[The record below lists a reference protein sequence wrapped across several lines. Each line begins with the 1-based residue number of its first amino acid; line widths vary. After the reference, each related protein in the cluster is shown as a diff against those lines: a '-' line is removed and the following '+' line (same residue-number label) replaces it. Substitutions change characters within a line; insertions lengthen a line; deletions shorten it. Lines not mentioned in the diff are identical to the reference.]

1 MNETLE
7 YLQTFAR
14 FPFVLRKFLQH
25 QLTLDEAKQIVRE
38 RLDRRE
44 ENFLRII
51 ETSVYAHPRSPY
63 LPLLKMAGCEMGDLR
78 ALVKHQGLENALRQL
93 RAAGVYITFEEFKGR
108 KPIVRNNLNF
118 TVTPRDFDNPFARDD
133 FSSTSSGSTGLALT
147 VGVDLDHL
155 AALSINELVTCE
167 AWNVMDTP
175 TVIWRGILPDATLKM
190 VLQTAR
196 FGKYVNRWFSHIGLR
211 DSKQWLKYG
220 LATYYIVAWIKAL
233 GISVPFP
240 EYAPVDHADMVL
252 KAIVSLRNR
261 YQHVLVRTSVSRGV
275 RICNEAERA
284 GISLN
289 GVTIRGVGEPATSAK
304 ISAIERVQARFLNN
318 YSLTEAGALGN
329 GCAHANTPGDVH
341 LFTDGFALITWPYR
355 IDGFD
360 TTVPAFNLTTL
371 LPTAPKILLNL
382 QMDDYGTLEQ
392 YPCNCLLGKIGYT
405 THLKDIRSYSKLVG
419 EGVTLIGNELITII
433 EQVLP
438 AQFGG
443 TLFDYQFVEQ
453 EDEHGLTRLFLIVHP
468 RLGII
473 DEQAIVQVVLNAL
486 RNSSPMAD
494 ASRTVW
500 QQTQTI
506 QIKRQE
512 PKWTERGKF
521 MPLHLKPK

>member
-7 YLQTFAR
+7 YLETFAR
-14 FPFVLRKFLQH
+14 FPFALRKFLQH
-25 QLTLDEAKQIVRE
+25 PLTFDKAKQIVHE
-38 RLDRRE
+38 RLEQRE
-44 ENFLRII
+44 ENFLRIV

-63 LPLLKMAGCEMGDLR
+63 MSLLKMAGCEMGDLR
-78 ALVKHQGLENALRQL
+78 ALVNHQGLENALRQL

-108 KPIVRNNLNF
+108 KPIIRNGLNLP
-118 TVTPRDFDNPFARDD
+118 VTPRDFDNPFARAD
-133 FSSTSSGSTGLALT
+133 FSSASSGSTGLALT

-155 AALSINELVTCE
+155 AALSINELITCK
-167 AWNVMDTP
+167 AWNVLDTP
-175 TVIWRGILPDATLKM
+175 TIIWRGILPDATLKI
-190 VLQTAR
+190 LFQTALFR
-196 FGKYVNRWFSHIGLR
+196 KYAYRWFSHIGLR

-220 LATYYIVAWIKAL
+220 LATWYIVTWMKAM

-240 EYAPVDHADMVL
+240 EYVPIDRADRVL

-261 YQHVLVRTSVSRGV
+261 HQHVLVRTSVSRGV

-284 GISLN
+284 GISLD
-289 GVTIRGVGEPATSAK
+289 GVIIRGVGEPATPAK

-318 YSLTEAGALGN
+318 YSLTEAGSLGN

-341 LFTDGFALITWPYR
+341 LFTDGFALIPWSHR
-355 IDGFD
+355 VDGFE
-360 TTVPAFNLTTL
+360 TIVPAFNLTTL

-382 QMDDYGTLEQ
+382 QMDDYGTMEQ
-392 YPCNCLLGKIGYT
+392 YPCDCLLGKIGYT

-453 EDEHGLTRLFLIVHP
+453 EDDHGLTRLFLIVHP

-473 DEQAIVQVVLNAL
+473 DEHAIVQVVLNAL
-486 RNSSPMAD
+486 RDSSPMAD
-494 ASRTVW
+494 ATRTVW

-521 MPLHLKPK
+521 MPLQIQLK